1 MALKSK
7 SKARLNS
14 PDEPVTGSSEAAG
27 ATPQDACSNENAAQ
41 PEADAE
47 VNAEEAAA
55 GKTKKP
61 SSRKSRTK
69 KKPPQLEA
77 DASTTGDSV
86 RTADERLKD
95 LPEIPS
101 LKRPPLEPEERTVDA
116 DAPPPPSPL
125 PAPLKEPTPS
135 EYVDRGSPIPE
146 NYGLDRLVVLPRD
159 PNWIY
164 VYWELKGGGLDRL
177 RFQHSAEIIDNSR
190 WVLRV
195 KPTKEL
201 RDYVVDIDLRV
212 GQWYLKV
219 SPDSR
224 LIVDLGFINHQGDF
238 ICVLQGNET
247 ATPRAEVSKV
257 VDERWIIMREE
268 LEQLLRVGGAEAL
281 GLPAAQ
287 RPSSDKAPRITRS
300 EQPRAAVLFSSYL
313 AHMEKKPE

>member
-1 MALKSK
+1 MALRSK
-7 SKARLNS
+7 SK
-14 PDEPVTGSSEAAG
+14 DEFSAPNGRANGENEKSTVAPAESKNDAA
-27 ATPQDACSNENAAQ
+27 AETPSQVQ
-41 PEADAE
+41 ADE
-47 VNAEEAAA
+47 TKTDEAAA
-55 GKTKKP
+55 DKTKKP
-61 SSRKSRTK
+61 SARKPRAK
-69 KKPPQLEA
+69 KKPPALAA
-77 DASTTGDSV
+77 DSLTGESV
-86 RTADERLKD
+86 LTADDRLKA

-101 LKRPPLEPEERTVDA
+101 LKRPAIEPEERAVDA
-116 DAPPPPSPL
+116 DAPPPPA
-125 PAPLKEPTPS
+125 PAPIPEPAPS
-135 EYVDRGSPIPE
+135 NFIDRGSPIPE

-159 PNWIY
+159 PNWLY
-164 VYWELKGGGLDRL
+164 CYWELKGGALDRL

-195 KPTKEL
+195 KQTKEL

-224 LIVDLGFINHQGDF
+224 LLVDLGFINQQGDF

-247 ATPRAEVSKV
+247 ATPRAEVSKI

-287 RPSSDKAPRITRS
+287 RPSSDKTPRMTRS

-313 AHMEKKPE
+313 AHMEKKPQ